1 MKTTIDN
8 MLTHVYELEGLLLVM
23 QRHHDDVP
31 PEVVKRY
38 KEKAVVVAQEA
49 QQLPLCDDEPPIASV
64 PSSLGKEEENVIID
78 LDKVDKDCSS
88 SRSMFDAMSISQG
101 ARAGQV
107 TPPFPS
113 TPRTQIVLPRVK
125 KPSMP
130 PSFKPKASEVEK
142 TEPVPVYDATSAF
155 SINDRFLFLRELFDN
170 DQQKFDETINHI
182 KTLKSIEEVTSY
194 VSGELHWDMSSDV
207 VVEFMRLIAL
217 GYSQGTKQ

>member
-1 MKTTIDN
+1 

-23 QRHHDDVP
+23 RRRHDDVP
-31 PEVVKRY
+31 PEVVKRF

-49 QQLPLCDDEPPIASV
+49 QQLPLCDDESSV
-64 PSSLGKEEENVIID
+64 ADVTSSLGKEEEKVIID
-78 LDKVDKDCSS
+78 LEKVDKDCSS

-107 TPPFPS
+107 SPPFPS

-125 KPSMP
+125 KPSLP

-142 TEPVPVYDATSAF
+142 VDPAPVYDATSAF

-170 DQQKFDETINHI
+170 DQQKFDEAINHI
-182 KTLKSIEEVTSY
+182 KSLKSVEEVTSY
-194 VSGELHWDMSSDV
+194 VSGELNWDMSRDV

-217 GYSQGTKQ
+217 GFKQ